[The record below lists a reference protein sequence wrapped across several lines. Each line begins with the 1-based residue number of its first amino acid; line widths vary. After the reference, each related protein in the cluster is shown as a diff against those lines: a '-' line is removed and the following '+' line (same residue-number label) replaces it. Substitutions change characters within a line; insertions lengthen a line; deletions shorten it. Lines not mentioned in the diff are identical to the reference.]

1 VARDRAPIGQKPRS
15 DIAAQPEVKWHRT
28 GLPRS
33 HDAVMQQC
41 MSHLLLLAGA
51 GFLAGAMNAAAG
63 GGSFVSFPAM
73 IFAGVPPVHANASS
87 TVALFPG
94 AVTSGW
100 AYRNALGGIGE
111 VSLPMLLAVSVLGG
125 LLGAVLLLATPSRAF
140 DVLVPWLLLLATLAF
155 AFGRQAG
162 LALRR
167 VLRLGRITTLT
178 AQFALAIYGGYFGGA
193 VGIMMMAV
201 WSLLGTSD
209 LRQMNPTKT
218 VLVGAMNGMAV
229 LYFIAAGAVVWPQ
242 TLAMLFA
249 AALGGYAGAHL
260 AMRLDTRWLRA
271 GVIAISSA
279 VTLSFF
285 LRGT

>member
-1 VARDRAPIGQKPRS
+1 
-15 DIAAQPEVKWHRT
+15 
-28 GLPRS
+28 
-33 HDAVMQQC
+33 M
-41 MSHLLLLAGA
+41 LAGA

-63 GGSFVSFPAM
+63 GGSFVSFPALVL
-73 IFAGVPPVHANASS
+73 AGVPPVYANASS

-100 AYRNALGGIGE
+100 AYRHALSGVGG
-111 VSLPMLLAVSVLGG
+111 VTLPVLLMVSVAGG
-125 LLGAVLLLATPSRAF
+125 LLGAVLLLATPSGAF
-140 DVLVPWLLLLATLAF
+140 NVLVPWLLLLATLAF
-155 AFGRQAG
+155 AFGRQVGAV
-162 LALRR
+162 LRR
-167 VLRLGRITTLT
+167 VLRIGRATTLA
-178 AQFALAIYGGYFGGA
+178 AQFLLAVYGGYFGGA

-201 WSLLGTSD
+201 WGLLGADD

-249 AALGGYAGAHL
+249 AALGGYLGARG
-260 AMRLDTRWLRA
+260 AMRLDVRWLRA
-271 GVIAISSA
+271 GVIAISGA

-285 LRGT
+285 LRGS

>member
-1 VARDRAPIGQKPRS
+1 MHLSMP
-15 DIAAQPEVKWHRT
+15 
-28 GLPRS
+28 
-33 HDAVMQQC
+33 
-41 MSHLLLLAGA
+41 HLLLLAGA

-73 IFAGVPPVHANASS
+73 IYAGVPPVYANASS

-94 AVTSGW
+94 AVTGGW
-100 AYRNALGGIGE
+100 AYRKSLGGIGGVTLPVLLG
-111 VSLPMLLAVSVLGG
+111 VSMVGG
-125 LLGAVLLLATPSRAF
+125 LMGAALLLATPAGAF
-140 DVLVPWLLLLATLAF
+140 NALVPWLLLVATVAF

-162 LALRR
+162 VVLRR
-167 VLRLGRITTLT
+167 VLHIGRATTL
-178 AQFALAIYGGYFGGA
+178 AVQFMLAIYGGYFGGA

-201 WSLLGTSD
+201 WGLLGSSD

-249 AALGGYAGAHL
+249 AALGGYVGARA
-260 AMRLDTRWLRA
+260 AMWLDVRWLRA

-285 LRGT
+285 LRGS